1 MPEMNENKNVQ
12 TPPRITGMWW
22 LYLLL
27 AFFFIG
33 QWLVSSTSA
42 QQEVSYKVFASEM
55 LQKAPSAS
63 WSSSMERRWKYISSR
78 SFWEKATSNR

>member
-55 LQKAPSAS
+55 LQKGAVGKLVIINGEEVEVFINA
-63 WSSSMERRWKYISSR
+63 
-78 SFWEKATSNR
+78 